1 LCRNPSLKPDR
12 FKGKGIPL
20 IALINS
26 VLICCYMPSKKMNPA
41 ESDSAA
47 TIPAVDPA
55 LRYEEALKELEK
67 LVSQMESG
75 KFSLEE
81 TLSAYQ
87 RGTALL
93 KHCQGVLSKV
103 EQQVK
108 FIET

>member
-1 LCRNPSLKPDR
+1 
-12 FKGKGIPL
+12 
-20 IALINS
+20 
-26 VLICCYMPSKKMNPA
+26 MPSKKMNPVA
-41 ESDSAA
+41 QDSVPSSPM
-47 TIPAVDPA
+47 IDPQ

-67 LVSQMESG
+67 LVGEMESG
-75 KFSLEE
+75 KLSLEE

-93 KHCQGVLSKV
+93 KHCQGVLAQV